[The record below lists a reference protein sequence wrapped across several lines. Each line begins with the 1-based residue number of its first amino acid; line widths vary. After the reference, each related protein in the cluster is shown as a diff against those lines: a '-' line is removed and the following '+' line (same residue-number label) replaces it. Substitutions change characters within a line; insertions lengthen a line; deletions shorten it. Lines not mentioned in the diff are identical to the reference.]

1 MQEAIMPGNPHDHW
15 ETVYAQKG
23 EQEVSWFQENPEP
36 SLELIARVGA
46 TP

>member
-1 MQEAIMPGNPHDHW
+1 MPGNPHGHW

-23 EQEVSWFQENPEP
+23 EQEVSWFQESPEP
-36 SLELIARVGA
+36 SLELIAPVGA